1 MNIVHNLYVIAF
13 LIRKNRKFLKSQHT
27 MCEICTLY
35 AGIFLDNVEEQ
46 RCPVKTH
53 QMRSDTQMSL
63 ASIQRFR
70 CR

>member
-1 MNIVHNLYVIAF
+1 
-13 LIRKNRKFLKSQHT
+13 

-53 QMRSDTQMSL
+53 RLRSDKQM
-63 ASIQRFR
+63 
-70 CR
+70 

>member
-1 MNIVHNLYVIAF
+1 
-13 LIRKNRKFLKSQHT
+13 

-63 ASIQRFR
+63 APIQRFR